1 MKEKTIKSILEKIET
16 DGLVNTSEHFGMSIF
31 EIVKKCDLNYKTFE
45 DINFEKNE
53 ELGGVVG
60 RIIFENGFGASV
72 VSHIM
77 SYGGKLGLYELAV
90 LDKNEELTYD
100 TPVTNDVLG
109 HLTPEEVTNYLI
121 QIQDLKN

>member
-1 MKEKTIKSILEKIET
+1 MTTHKDKMMDFYQENGIIELGKVTGQPISKLNQILSL
-16 DGLVNTSEHFGMSIF
+16 D
-31 EIVKKCDLNYKTFE
+31 YKTFD
-45 DINFEKNE
+45 DINFEKHE